1 MSICLPAGL
10 ECFENIT
17 VDKTQCIN
25 QCFGLFADIEH
36 LDHLNIH
43 QTEFGSDIFADLE
56 EEYKAYKRG
65 WMKDIEYPQEIL
77 GKDFILTSYKTI
89 IYYLLCRL

>member
-10 ECFENIT
+10 ECYENIT

-77 GKDFILTSYKTI
+77 G
-89 IYYLLCRL
+89 

>member
-10 ECFENIT
+10 ECYKNIN

-36 LDHLNIH
+36 LSSH
-43 QTEFGSDIFADLE
+43 QTEFGSDIFADLV
-56 EEYKAYKRG
+56 EEYEEYKRG

-77 GKDFILTSYKTI
+77 GKNYIWTCYNTI
-89 IYYLLCRL
+89 RYYL